1 MLLSDDD
8 DIIFVVVVVV
18 VVVVVDVVAIH
29 CIALLTF
36 TGGDSF
42 VPPLSPLLMFLSYRL
57 PKCWRRRILH
67 IIDVSRVA
75 LSFGANIQFADG
87 LVVVV
92 DAVAIHC

>member
-1 MLLSDDD
+1 M
-8 DIIFVVVVVV
+8 VV

-36 TGGDSF
+36 TGGADYY

-75 LSFGANIQFADG
+75 LSFGANIQFADA
-87 LVVVV
+87 VVILLLLLLLTLSRFI
-92 DAVAIHC
+92 ALHC